1 MKDIIKN
8 LGLIVILIG
17 IIFLSIV
24 VFRQTHTN
32 TQLAISLVLVIVG
45 FFGHILLS
53 KFID

>member
-17 IIFLSIV
+17 IIFLSII
-24 VFRQTHTN
+24 VFRQTNTN
-32 TQLAISLVLVIVG
+32 AQLAISLILIVVG

>member
-32 TQLAISLVLVIVG
+32 TQLAISLILVIVG
-45 FFGHILLS
+45 FFGHIILS